1 MDFFYMDDLL
11 EDLKLWAKSYKD
23 EIPDDAIVCGNHNQS
38 GQLNS
43 HYGIKHSE
51 ETKRLI
57 GSKSKNRNWAPAELT
72 AHYGSDNG
80 KAKKVEV
87 QINGEVKHYE
97 CLKDFY
103 NEHKQIPY
111 SSLKWMAQKGK
122 SSRGV
127 SVKYV

>member
-1 MDFFYMDDLL
+1 MDDLL

-23 EIPDDAIVCGNHNQS
+23 EIPEDAIACGNHQQV
-38 GQLNS
+38 GELNS
-43 HYGIKHSE
+43 HYGKKHTE

-72 AHYGSDNG
+72 AHYGADNG
-80 KAKKVEV
+80 KAKRVEV
-87 QINGEVKHYE
+87 TVNGQVKFYD
-97 CLKDFY
+97 CLKDFH
-103 NEHKQIPY
+103 NEHKEIPY
-111 SSLKWMAQKGK
+111 SSLKWMAQKEK